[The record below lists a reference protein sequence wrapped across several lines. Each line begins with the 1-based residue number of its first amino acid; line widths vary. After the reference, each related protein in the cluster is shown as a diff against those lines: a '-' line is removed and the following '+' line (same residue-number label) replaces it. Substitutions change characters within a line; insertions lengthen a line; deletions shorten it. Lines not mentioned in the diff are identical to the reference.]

1 MDEPETMT
9 STAKRTESRLKN
21 VRVVLVRPHYAGNI
35 GAVARLMS
43 NFGLHDLVL
52 VDPIASIVEHDARR
66 LATHGIDIL
75 ESCRIVADLKDAIT
89 DCVATLAS
97 GGLIDGVQR
106 KSVVGTPRE
115 ILPGLLESMSSGPVA
130 LVFGPEPHG
139 LTTAEVSLCHGMI
152 HIPTSREN
160 SSLNL
165 SQAVGICLHELFQLT
180 YNVQLSRA
188 ERDLAAHGDLE
199 RMFVHLR
206 EAFEAIHYVYGTKGD
221 PLMHAFRHVISR
233 ARPTNQEVRMLHG
246 LARQLLYLA
255 SHQTS
260 GHATDEGKSGQQ

>member
-1 MDEPETMT
+1 ME
-9 STAKRTESRLKN
+9 ESLVKDVRLSR

-43 NFGLHDLVL
+43 NFGLNDLVL
-52 VDPIASIVEHDARR
+52 VDPIASINEHDARR
-66 LATHGIDIL
+66 LATHGVEIL
-75 ESCRIVADLKDAIT
+75 EASRIFTTLSEAIS

-115 ILPGLLESMSSGPVA
+115 QLPSLLESMASGPVA

-152 HIPTSREN
+152 HIPTSRDC

-165 SQAVGICLHELFQLT
+165 SQAVGICLYELFQLSHD
-180 YNVQLSRA
+180 VHLSRA
-188 ERDLAAHGDLE
+188 ERDLAPHGELE
-199 RMFVHLR
+199 RMFGHLR

-221 PLMHAFRHVISR
+221 PLMHAFRHVLSR
-233 ARPTNQEVRMLHG
+233 ARPTNQESRMLHG

-260 GHATDEGKSGQQ
+260 GDTANDRETGQ